1 MEIIASVV
9 TIQIEKNVNPFMKIR
24 RFLKPL
30 IHRVYQPLLMRYL
43 ARQRSYRYGDIRIRV
58 HPGVF
63 HPGLFFST
71 KILLQYL
78 AGQALSGKSFLEL
91 GAGSGLIS
99 VFAAHRGAT
108 VTASDI
114 SQAAIANIQE
124 NARLSNI
131 AVKTILSDL
140 FAEIAEQRFDWIII
154 NPPYYPRNPTNE
166 SEHAW
171 FCGEDFQYFQS
182 LFSQLGNFINADN
195 QVVMILSEDCQ
206 LAHIR
211 TLAADRNITMSQI
224 LQKRVW
230 GEENYIFRLAV
241 TK

>member
-1 MEIIASVV
+1 MSV
-9 TIQIEKNVNPFMKIR
+9 R
-24 RFLKPL
+24 DYLKPL

-78 AGQALSGKSFLEL
+78 GGQALTGKSFLEL

-99 VFAAHRGAT
+99 VFAARQGAV

-124 NARLSNI
+124 NARLNTT
-131 AVKTILSDL
+131 AVETIHSDL
-140 FAEIAEQRFDWIII
+140 FAEIPDQRFDWIVI
-154 NPPYYPRNPTNE
+154 NPPYYPRNPANE

-171 FCGEDFQYFQS
+171 FCGKDFQYFQK
-182 LFSQLGNFINADN
+182 LFAQLGKFINADN
-195 QVVMILSEDCQ
+195 QVIMILSEDCQ
-206 LAHIR
+206 LAHIQ
-211 TLAADRNITMSQI
+211 TLAGERNITMSQI

-230 GEENYIFRLAV
+230 GEDNFIFQL
-241 TK
+241 KSPN

>member
-1 MEIIASVV
+1 MSV
-9 TIQIEKNVNPFMKIR
+9 R
-24 RFLKPL
+24 DFLKPI

-43 ARQRSYRYGDIRIRV
+43 ARQRRYRYGDIQVAV

-78 AGQALSGKSFLEL
+78 ARQPLSGKSFLEL

-99 VFAAHRGAT
+99 VFAARQGAV

-114 SQAAIANIQE
+114 SQSAIANIQK
-124 NARLSNI
+124 NARMNSA
-131 AVKTILSDL
+131 AVTAIHSDL
-140 FAEIAEQRFDWIII
+140 FADIPTQQFDWIVI
-154 NPPYYPRNPTNE
+154 NPPYYPRNPANE

-171 FCGEDFQYFQS
+171 FCGEDFQYFQA
-182 LFSQLGNFINADN
+182 LFSQLGNFIRADN
-195 QVVMILSEDCQ
+195 QVIMILSEDCQ

-211 TLAADRNITMSQI
+211 ALAGERNIAMSQI
-224 LQKRVW
+224 LRKRVW
-230 GEENYIFRLAV
+230 GEDNFIFQL
-241 TK
+241 KSSN

>member
-1 MEIIASVV
+1 ME
-9 TIQIEKNVNPFMKIR
+9 IR

-30 IHRVYQPLLMRYL
+30 IHRVYQPLLLRYL
-43 ARQRSYRYGDIRIRV
+43 ARQRSYRYRDIRIKV

-78 AGQALSGKSFLEL
+78 TGQALAGKFFLEL

-99 VFAAHRGAT
+99 VFAARQDAR

-124 NARLSNI
+124 NAHMNH
-131 AVKTILSDL
+131 ATVKTIHSDL
-140 FAEIAEQRFDWIII
+140 FANIPDQRFDWIVI
-154 NPPYYPRNPTNE
+154 NPPYYPRNPANE

-171 FCGEDFQYFQS
+171 FCGEDFQYFHK
-182 LFSQLGNFINADN
+182 LFSQLGNFISTDN
-195 QVVMILSEDCQ
+195 QVIMILSEDCQ
-206 LAHIR
+206 IERIKALAGENKI
-211 TLAADRNITMSQI
+211 AMSPI

-230 GEENYIFRLAV
+230 GEGNFIFRL
-241 TK
+241 TR